1 GTSAQRT
8 VQSDTLNHHSPCDH
22 RSPEAGSLDRTLSVK
37 DQTHRPH
44 RSFTKRHLRKSFTK
58 KKSSGLSSPS
68 LPGSYS
74 EPEMP
79 DDHTPTERS
88 LLSPLPISSTASS
101 CKNGGVDV
109 LPYRKAADLD
119 RNDEVL
125 LFDERPTVVTCQCC
139 SDTTVC
145 DVCPNSFLGSTDST
159 IENRPSPCTLIV
171 HTNKTVQVTSTT
183 TATENVASTGGVK
196 NDPDDTESQLASTP
210 LSDGKNPVHHV
221 HHIHH
226 VHHFHHHFHHHH
238 HGRLDLGD
246 TATYTGTNTPVGLL
260 SSCDHHTRRLST
272 STTCAVPVIGG
283 GQQISC
289 CLPDLATSEPSL
301 NIQMNRLSTANACH
315 TYNAYDSCTNSAA
328 TTAAGLVASDSCC
341 RSRSDASRTPRPGSC
356 CSCSHHHQQPPQQ
369 MKQPLQ
375 QPPQQ
380 TQRIRSPPPTTLAPL
395 GPHLQPI
402 IESASGAISN
412 SRMQSP
418 TSTVTVAHSSPSVN
432 ANSHTSGGC
441 LTISSAM
448 GDSVASSDRSDLL
461 SSRLLVPGPHSDTP
475 DRTSRSRTSV
485 GSGRNGSTICPSLAS
500 TNNAVGAVGMDLPEN
515 RSLFQRSML
524 ELRKMGWYWG

>member
-1 GTSAQRT
+1 
-8 VQSDTLNHHSPCDH
+8 
-22 RSPEAGSLDRTLSVK
+22 
-37 DQTHRPH
+37 
-44 RSFTKRHLRKSFTK
+44 
-58 KKSSGLSSPS
+58 
-68 LPGSYS
+68 
-74 EPEMP
+74 MP

-145 DVCPNSFLGSTDST
+145 DVCPNSFLGSTDSN

-183 TATENVASTGGVK
+183 TATENVASTGSVR

-210 LSDGKNPVHHV
+210 LSDGKNP
-221 HHIHH
+221 
-226 VHHFHHHFHHHH
+226 
-238 HGRLDLGD
+238 
-246 TATYTGTNTPVGLL
+246 
-260 SSCDHHTRRLST
+260 
-272 STTCAVPVIGG
+272 
-283 GQQISC
+283 
-289 CLPDLATSEPSL
+289 
-301 NIQMNRLSTANACH
+301 TANACH
-315 TYNAYDSCTNSAA
+315 TYNAYDSCTNSAT
-328 TTAAGLVASDSCC
+328 TTAAGLVASGSCC

-356 CSCSHHHQQPPQQ
+356 CSCPHHHQQPPQQ
-369 MKQPLQ
+369 MQQPLQ

-418 TSTVTVAHSSPSVN
+418 TNTVTVAHSSPSVN

-441 LTISSAM
+441 LTISSAT

-461 SSRLLVPGPHSDTP
+461 SSRLLVPGPNSDTP
-475 DRTSRSRTSV
+475 GRTSRSRTSV
-485 GSGRNGSTICPSLAS
+485 GSGRNGSAICPSLAS

-524 ELRKMGWYWG
+524 ELRKMGWYWGPLSFQEAQILLAKRPDGTFLVRDSGHATYILSLSFRVRGETYHTRIEHSQVMPLYVTHVCLGDSQYDVPVGIDREVVCCVPSTRLQAFVRRRSYISQAARRHVRTRLCAHLRMLVHGSMQVYLARAHSSAYKDVRVQD